1 MGGALWFGLGWV
13 VKEFVGGKQALKT
26 RNKQAYT
33 ARMYALFFASPS
45 QRALACTADRTSP
58 SHVAWR
64 TRREQ
69 AHATG
74 WSMYASTLIF
84 LFCAD
89 SRVLAQRPDRCHDT
103 PRGFPL
109 HGHASVD
116 GEWVMGRKLPR
127 YSQSTCP
134 MLQSFEHMHDVHAS
148 DEYEFKTAGCELAA
162 WDLAAVSTF
171 LAHMAGK
178 SLLFAGDSITGNW
191 WVSFV
196 CMLHQLV
203 PSVEHGQHMRY
214 GTIWCASGRM
224 ARCSG
229 ASL

>member
-1 MGGALWFGLGWV
+1 MVWAGVGCKRVRWWKASAQNPKQTGIHGAHVCLVFRI
-13 VKEFVGGKQALKT
+13 T
-26 RNKQAYT
+26 IT
-33 ARMYALFFASPS
+33 ACARC
-45 QRALACTADRTSP
+45 CTADRTSP